1 MRRIKVSVEVIEK
14 DARGESFG
22 IERRIDL
29 VIRDTTIIWDRIGD
43 KHVYAK
49 YDSNRNRKLEFSWP
63 TIVLGMVKDRAT
75 QG

>member
-1 MRRIKVSVEVIEK
+1 MEVIEK
-14 DARGESFG
+14 DARGVSFG
-22 IERRIDL
+22 IERRIYL

-49 YDSNRNRKLEFSWP
+49 YDSNRNRKRELSWP
-63 TIVLGMVKDRAT
+63 TIVLGMGNYRST